1 MLWWKPGSK
10 IGKKVILEKITFIH
24 KPRTSVDETGCEN
37 FKALFAPLEFQT
49 DLGQQTGANKS
60 PFEVHHKMTHQKKKH
75 RQAPVELVL

>member
-10 IGKKVILEKITFIH
+10 IGKKVILKKITFIH

-49 DLGQQTGANKS
+49 DLGQQAGANKS
-60 PFEVHHKMTHQKKKH
+60 PFEVHHKMTHPKKKH
-75 RQAPVELVL
+75 RQAPVELVP